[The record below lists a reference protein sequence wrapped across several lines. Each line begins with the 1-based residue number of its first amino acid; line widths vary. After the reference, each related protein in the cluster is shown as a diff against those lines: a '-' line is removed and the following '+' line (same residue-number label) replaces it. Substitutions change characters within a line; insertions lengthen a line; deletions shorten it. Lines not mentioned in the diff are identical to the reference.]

1 MTGLPQL
8 QNAIA
13 KDKAERRLR
22 TRYDELWA
30 DIGREVE
37 KQRGQQIQDL
47 VQRPADAED
56 YATADVLM
64 DLNLAEIDRDVK
76 ELRAVEYALERLKR
90 GEYGICQSCGKQID
104 PARLEALPYAVLCID
119 CQTRAERNR
128 QQTPSL

>member
-1 MTGLPQL
+1 MQD
-8 QNAIA
+8 AIA
-13 KDKAERRLR
+13 TGKAEQRLR
-22 TRYDELWA
+22 ARYDELWA
-30 DIGREVE
+30 DIGREIE

-76 ELRAVEYALERLKR
+76 ELRAVEYALARLKR
-90 GEYGICQSCGKQID
+90 GEYGICQSCGRQID
-104 PARLEALPYAVLCID
+104 PARLDALPYAVLCID
-119 CQTRAERNR
+119 CQARAERNR

>member
-1 MTGLPQL
+1 ME
-8 QNAIA
+8 NAIA
-13 KDKAERRLR
+13 TGKVERRLR
-22 TRYDELWA
+22 ARYDELWA
-30 DIGREVE
+30 DIDREVE
-37 KQRGQQIQDL
+37 KHRGQRIQDL

-76 ELRAVEYALERLKR
+76 ELRAVEYALGRLKR
-90 GEYGICQSCGKQID
+90 GEYGTCQSCGRQID
-104 PARLEALPYAVLCID
+104 PARLDALPYAVLCID

>member
-1 MTGLPQL
+1 M

-13 KDKAERRLR
+13 TGKVERRLR
-22 TRYDELWA
+22 ARYDELWA
-30 DIGREVE
+30 DIGREIE

-76 ELRAVEYALERLKR
+76 ELRAVEHALTRLKR
-90 GEYGICQSCGKQID
+90 GDYGVCQSCGRQID
-104 PARLEALPYAVLCID
+104 PARLDALPYAVLCID

>member
-1 MTGLPQL
+1 MPDTNTQATGR
-8 QNAIA
+8 
-13 KDKAERRLR
+13 AERRLR
-22 TRYDELWA
+22 ARYDELWS
-30 DIGREVE
+30 DIDREVE

-47 VQRPADAED
+47 VQRPADPGD

-76 ELRAVEYALERLKR
+76 ELRAVEHALARLKR
-90 GEYGICQSCGKQID
+90 GEYGVCQSCGKDID
-104 PARLEALPYAVLCID
+104 PARLEALPTAVLCID

>member
-1 MTGLPQL
+1 MPEPQ
-8 QNAIA
+8 ATW
-13 KDKAERRLR
+13 KAERRLR
-22 TRYDELWA
+22 ERYDELWA

-37 KQRGQQIQDL
+37 KQRGEQIQDL
-47 VQRPADAED
+47 VQQPADAED

-76 ELRAVEYALERLKR
+76 ELRAVEHALARLKR
-90 GEYGICQSCGKQID
+90 GEYGVCQSCGREID